1 MPTIKQQKEERAGL
15 VVQMRSI
22 LDKASKDNNRALT
35 AEETQT
41 YDNLEKRVDEIGATV
56 DREERLA
63 VVETE
68 LRNRKDHDYRPGARA
83 AAASGDKRRNSAEYR
98 AAFADGRQSF
108 ARVGKNGLSPDFV
121 NVLSEGVDVDGGFL
135 VPEEFETR
143 VIEQLVNAD
152 PIRAAATVITTRSDR
167 NIPVETDSGS
177 FSFVG
182 ENGDYPTSDPKF
194 GKVVLGAHKN
204 GGIIKVSEE
213 LLQDEFFGLE
223 AYIQRLSARRWNAI
237 EQTNFANGN
246 GVGAPLGLFQTTEV
260 GGVSVTGKTGSAS
273 ASAAITADDLVDTYH
288 TLARAY
294 RDNAIWL
301 TSDTMI
307 KMIRKLKTGVSGDN
321 TYLWQ
326 PGLVAGQ
333 PDRLLNRPISV
344 SDGAPTPAISGK
356 SIVFG
361 DLSYYYIVDRLGM
374 SMQRLSELYAASGQ
388 IGFRMSKRT
397 DGRMTSAKA
406 MTYFQHGA
414 AS

>member
-15 VVQMRSI
+15 VVKMRSL
-22 LDKASKDNNRALT
+22 LDTASKAGRQLT
-35 AEETQT
+35 AEENQE
-41 YDNLEKRVDEIGATV
+41 YERMEAKVDEIGHSV

-83 AAASGDKRRNSAEYR
+83 AAATGDKRRNSEEYR
-98 AAFADGRQSF
+98 KAFADGRQSF

-121 NVLSEGVDVDGGFL
+121 NVLSEGVDVDGGYL

-167 NIPVETDSGS
+167 NIPIETDSGS
-177 FSFVG
+177 FAFIG
-182 ENGDYPTSDPKF
+182 ENADYPVSDPKF

-246 GVGAPLGLFQTTEV
+246 GIGAPLGLFQTTEV
-260 GGVSVTGKTGSAS
+260 GSVAVTGKTGAVS
-273 ASAAITADDLVDTYH
+273 ASAAITADDLVDTFH

-294 RDNAIWL
+294 RDNAVWI

-333 PDRLLNRPISV
+333 PDRLLNRPIMV
-344 SDGAPTPAISGK
+344 SDGAPAPAVSGK

-374 SMQRLSELYAASGQ
+374 SMQRLSELYAAQGQ
-388 IGFRMSKRT
+388 VGFRMSKRT
-397 DGRMTSAKA
+397 DARMTSAKA

-414 AS
+414 GA